1 MARVSYGDD
10 VKARV
15 RQLLEKLLAYANN
28 EIENGERFKIDFN
41 WQTPKQLLVRTQL
54 RVLAELG
61 GLEKEQ
67 VREALKALAEFLGVL
82 EDLREH
88 KRGSENWHFKLTL
101 WCDKGDKDGN
111 LKQFDAEW
119 QRLREAKLGVQRVEA
134 RKAKPKPTFYENIP
148 LSGVVEFVG
157 REKDL
162 ENLHQLLQENE
173 QVVIAAVAGM
183 GGVGKTEL
191 ALQYAR
197 NHREAYKGG
206 ICWLLAK
213 VGDVGIQVVQFARTV
228 LDLNIPEGLD
238 VLAQVQY
245 CWRHW
250 REGDVLLVLDDVGE
264 YQQVKPYLPSSSS
277 RFKVLITT
285 RQYLGASIK
294 ELSLDVLQP
303 EAALE
308 LLKSFFKE
316 TPQRIEEE
324 LAVANQLCEWLGY
337 LPLGL
342 ELVGRYLKRKV
353 DLSLTEMLRR
363 LEKKRLEQ
371 PALIKPEGD
380 MTAQRGVLA
389 AFELSWQEL
398 NDDDKQLGCLLSLFA
413 PAPIAWDLVEQC
425 LPEKDEE
432 ELEEIRDDKL
442 LNLHLLQ
449 RKNEGIYQLH
459 PLLRE
464 FFQYKLTGLEQAE
477 ELKRSLCRVM
487 VAVAKGIS
495 QTLTLEQIN
504 NVTPAIPHLAEVA
517 KHLIQYL
524 SNEDLIFPFMSN
536 ARFYRGQGLYAKAT
550 PWYEQCL
557 RIIKK
562 RLGEEHPDFAQSLNN
577 LALLYKS
584 QGRYSEAEPL
594 YLQALT
600 LRRKLLGEEHP
611 DVAQSL
617 NNLALLYKSQGRY
630 SEAEPLYLQAL
641 TLWCKLLGEEHPDV
655 ATNLNN
661 LALLYKS
668 QGRYS
673 EAEPLY
679 LQALT
684 LRRKL
689 LGEKNPDVAQSLNNL
704 AALYYFQARHS
715 EAEPLYIQALTLRRK
730 LLGEEHPDVAL
741 SLSNLALLYKSQGKY
756 SEAEPLYIQALTLR
770 RKLLGE
776 EHPDVALS
784 LNNLAALYDSQ
795 GRYSEAEPLYI
806 QALTLWRNLL
816 GEKHP
821 DVALSLNNLASL
833 YESQSRYSEAEPLYI
848 QALTL
853 RRKLLGEEHPDVA
866 SSLNN
871 LAYLYKSQ
879 GRYSEA
885 EPLYLQSLAL
895 KHKLLGEEH
904 PSIATSLKNL
914 AVLYESQGR
923 YNEAKALYL
932 QALDIFE
939 GRLGVDH
946 PNTVTVRKNLADLR
960 DRLTSQ

>member
-15 RQLLEKLLAYANN
+15 RQLLERLLAYAND
-28 EIENGERFKIDFN
+28 EIENGERFERNFN
-41 WQTPKQLLVRTQL
+41 WQTPKQLVMRTQL

-88 KRGSENWHFKLTL
+88 KRGSEDWHFRLKL
-101 WCDKGDKDGN
+101 WHDKGDKDGN
-111 LKQFDAEW
+111 LRKFDAEW
-119 QRLREAKLGVQRVEA
+119 QRLREQKPGVQRAEA

-162 ENLHQLLQENE
+162 QNLHQLLQENE
-173 QVVIAAVAGM
+173 QVAIAAVAGM

-197 NHREAYKGG
+197 NHRDIYKGG

-213 VGDVGIQVVQFARTV
+213 SGDVGIQVVQFARSV
-228 LDLNIPEGLD
+228 LDLNLPEGLD
-238 VLAQVQY
+238 VFAQVQY

-250 REGDVLLVLDDVGE
+250 REGDVLLMLDDVGE

-285 RQYLGASIK
+285 RQHLGASIK
-294 ELSLDVLQP
+294 QLSLDVLQP

-316 TPQRIEEE
+316 TPQRIEQE

-337 LPLGL
+337 LPLDL
-342 ELVGRYLKRKV
+342 ELVGRYLKRKPN
-353 DLSLTEMLRR
+353 LSLTEMLRR
-363 LEKKRLEQ
+363 LEKKRLKK
-371 PALIKPEGD
+371 PAWDKPEGD

-449 RKNEGIYQLH
+449 RKGEGIYQLH
-459 PLLRE
+459 PLLRK
-464 FFQYKLTGLEQAE
+464 FFQYKLTDLQQAE
-477 ELKRSLCRVM
+477 ELKRSLCGVM
-487 VAVAKGIS
+487 VAVAKDIPE
-495 QTLTLEQIN
+495 TPTLEQIN
-504 NVTPAIPHLAEVA
+504 VVSPAIPHIAEVA
-517 KHLIQYL
+517 NHLIQYL
-524 SNEDLIFPFMSN
+524 SDDDLSWPFIGN
-536 ARFYRGQGLYAKAT
+536 ATFYDGQGLYNQAL

-557 RIIKK
+557 EVTKK
-562 RLGEEHPDFAQSLNN
+562 RLGEEHPSVATSLNN
-577 LALLYKS
+577 LAALYDS

-594 YLQALT
+594 CIQALA

-611 DVAQSL
+611 EVAFSL
-617 NNLALLYKSQGRY
+617 TSLALLYRSQGRY
-630 SEAEPLYLQAL
+630 SEAEPF
-641 TLWCKLLGEEHPDV
+641 C
-655 ATNLNN
+655 
-661 LALLYKS
+661 
-668 QGRYS
+668 
-673 EAEPLY
+673 
-679 LQALT
+679 
-684 LRRKL
+684 
-689 LGEKNPDVAQSLNNL
+689 
-704 AALYYFQARHS
+704 
-715 EAEPLYIQALTLRRK
+715 IQALALRRK
-730 LLGEEHPDVAL
+730 LLGEEHPEVAF
-741 SLSNLALLYKSQGKY
+741 SLTSLALLYRSQGRY
-756 SEAEPLYIQALTLR
+756 SEGEPFCIQALALR

-784 LNNLAALYDSQ
+784 LNNLAILYHSQGRYSEAEPLCIQALAIRRKLLGEEHPDVAFSLNNLALLYRSQ

-806 QALTLWRNLL
+806 QAL
-816 GEKHP
+816 
-821 DVALSLNNLASL
+821 A
-833 YESQSRYSEAEPLYI
+833 I
-848 QALTL
+848 

-866 SSLNN
+866 NILNN
-871 LAYLYKSQ
+871 LAVLHREQ
-879 GRYSEA
+879 GR
-885 EPLYLQSLAL
+885 
-895 KHKLLGEEH
+895 
-904 PSIATSLKNL
+904 
-914 AVLYESQGR
+914 
-923 YNEAKALYL
+923 
-932 QALDIFE
+932 
-939 GRLGVDH
+939 
-946 PNTVTVRKNLADLR
+946 
-960 DRLTSQ
+960 

>member
-1 MARVSYGDD
+1 MARVSYGND

-15 RQLLEKLLAYANN
+15 RQLLEKFLAYANN
-28 EIENGERFKIDFN
+28 EVDNSERFKIDLYWETSN
-41 WQTPKQLLVRTQL
+41 QVIVKTQL
-54 RVLAELG
+54 RVLAELSD
-61 GLEKEQ
+61 LTTKQ
-67 VREALKALAEFLGVL
+67 VGEALNRLEDFLGIV
-82 EDLREH
+82 EDLRVH
-88 KRGSENWHFKLTL
+88 KQGSADWHFRLTL
-101 WCDKGDKDGN
+101 WCDKGDKEGN
-111 LKQFDAEW
+111 LSKFDAEW
-119 QRLREAKLGVQRVEA
+119 QRRREELPGVQRAEA
-134 RKAKPKPTFYENIP
+134 RKAKPKSTFYENIP

-162 ENLHQLLQENE
+162 QNLHQLLQENK

-197 NHREAYKGG
+197 NHRETYKGG

-213 VGDVGIQVVQFARTV
+213 SGDVGIQVVQFARTV
-228 LDLNIPEGLD
+228 LDLNLPEGLD
-238 VLAQVQY
+238 VFAQVQY
-245 CWRHW
+245 CFRHW

-294 ELSLDVLQP
+294 QLSLDVLQP

-316 TPQRIEEE
+316 TPQRIEQE

-342 ELVGRYLKRKV
+342 ELVGRYLKRKP
-353 DLSLTEMLRR
+353 DLSLTEMLQR

-371 PALIKPEGD
+371 PALVKPEGD

-425 LPEKDEE
+425 LPEEDEE

-449 RKNEGIYQLH
+449 RKDEGVYQLH

-487 VAVAKGIS
+487 VAVANDIPE
-495 QTLTLEQIN
+495 TPTLEQIN
-504 NVTPAIPHLAEVA
+504 VVSPAIPHIAEVA
-517 KHLIQYL
+517 NHLIQYL
-524 SNEDLIFPFMSN
+524 SDDDLSWPFIGN
-536 ARFYRGQGLYAKAT
+536 ATFYDGQGLYNQAL

-557 RIIKK
+557 KVTKK
-562 RLGEEHPDFAQSLNN
+562 RLGEEHPSVATSLNN
-577 LALLYKS
+577 LAALYDS

-594 YLQALT
+594 CIQALA

-611 DVAQSL
+611 EVAFSL
-617 NNLALLYKSQGRY
+617 TSLALLYRSQGRY
-630 SEAEPLYLQAL
+630 SEAEPFCIQAL
-641 TLWCKLLGEEHPDV
+641 ALSRKLLGEEHPEV
-655 ATNLNN
+655 AFSLTS
-661 LALLYKS
+661 LALLYRS

-673 EAEPLY
+673 EAEP
-679 LQALT
+679 
-684 LRRKL
+684 
-689 LGEKNPDVAQSLNNL
+689 
-704 AALYYFQARHS
+704 FC
-715 EAEPLYIQALTLRRK
+715 IQAL
-730 LLGEEHPDVAL
+730 A
-741 SLSNLALLYKSQGKY
+741 
-756 SEAEPLYIQALTLR
+756 LR

-784 LNNLAALYDSQ
+784 LNNLAVLYHSQGRYSEAEPLCIQALAIRRKLLGEEHPDVAFSLNNLALLYRSQ

-806 QALTLWRNLL
+806 QAL
-816 GEKHP
+816 
-821 DVALSLNNLASL
+821 V
-833 YESQSRYSEAEPLYI
+833 I
-848 QALTL
+848 

-866 SSLNN
+866 NILNN
-871 LAYLYKSQ
+871 LAVLHREQ

-885 EPLYLQSLAL
+885 EPCF
-895 KHKLLGEEH
+895 
-904 PSIATSLKNL
+904 I
-914 AVLYESQGR
+914 
-923 YNEAKALYL
+923 
-932 QALDIFE
+932 QALDILE
-939 GRLGVDH
+939 RQLGVNH
-946 PNTVTVRKNLADLR
+946 PHTITTCENLANLR
-960 DRLTSQ
+960 DRPSSQ